1 MKNKIL
7 TYNSIVYVISLIVMV
22 SFSAC
27 SADEDDF
34 AENDGLS
41 FTVPSPVI
49 ASSPGEL
56 GEIVITASGG
66 YLPYK
71 FYIIPDEQWNGGD
84 KMYEMLYDYN
94 NMSRLYRY
102 TYTRGLYGSH
112 SFIMKVA
119 AGTQTNPRYYWV
131 TVQDAR
137 ESNPICGTYLLAYW
151 QKVAVYY

>member
-7 TYNSIVYVISLIVMV
+7 TYNRIVYVISLIVMV

-71 FYIIPDEQWNGGD
+71 FYIIPESQWDTGD
-84 KMYEMLYDYN
+84 KMHEMLRDN
-94 NMSRLYRY
+94 NMSILYRY

-131 TVQDAR
+131 AVQDAR
-137 ESNPICGTYLLAYW
+137 ESVPISGTYLLAYW

>member
-7 TYNSIVYVISLIVMV
+7 TNNSLFYTISLIVMV

-34 AENDGLS
+34 VENDGLS
-41 FTVPSPVI
+41 FTAPNPVI
-49 ASSPGEL
+49 TSSPGEL

-66 YLPYK
+66 YLPYE
-71 FYIIPDEQWNGGD
+71 FYIIPEEQWSGGD
-84 KMYEMLYDYN
+84 KMYEMLHDN
-94 NMSRLYRY
+94 NLSRLYRY

-137 ESNPICGTYLLAYW
+137 ESAPISGTYLTSRW
-151 QKVAVYY
+151 KKVAVYY